1 MPSLGQ
7 ELKEAREQ
15 RGVSL
20 RSISEATHIG
30 MRFLQAI
37 ENDDYDQLPGGIF
50 NKSFVR
56 KYARHVGLD
65 EEEVVNRYDQLMVE
79 KGVEP
84 QKLTVNYLDDFEE
97 KSSSS
102 RFWLPALIF
111 MILCAAAYAAYQ
123 YSASTSVP
131 KDQTAQLATPSPT
144 PTPEPSPTPTPEPT
158 PTPVNELRL
167 RIAANT
173 GDCWMRIGT
182 DDLQPQIMTLRY
194 GEFEEF
200 RATDRL
206 VVDLG
211 NVLAVNLQLNGQ
223 PLRLEPN
230 VGKTRVKNLIIT
242 RENYQQ
248 FLQ

>member
-20 RSISEATHIG
+20 RSISESTHIG

-37 ENDDYDQLPGGIF
+37 ENDDYEQLPGGIF

-65 EEEVVNRYDQLMVE
+65 EEQVSNRFDQLMIE

-123 YSASTSVP
+123 YSASTSTP

-144 PTPEPSPTPTPEPT
+144 ATPEPSPTATPEPT

-182 DDLQPQIMTLRY
+182 DDLPPQIKTLRY
-194 GEFEEF
+194 GESEEF
-200 RATDRL
+200 AATDRL

-211 NVLAVNLQLNGQ
+211 NVLVVNLQLNGQ

>member
-7 ELKEAREQ
+7 ELKDAREQ

-56 KYARHVGLD
+56 KYARHIGLD
-65 EEEVVNRYDQLMVE
+65 EEQVLARFDQLMVD

-123 YSASTSVP
+123 YSASTGQP
-131 KDQTAQLATPSPT
+131 KDQVAQSATPAPT
-144 PTPEPSPTPTPEPT
+144 STPEPTPTPTPEPT
-158 PTPVNELRL
+158 PTPTTELRL

-182 DDLQPQIMTLRY
+182 DDLQPQILTLKT
-194 GEFEEF
+194 GETKEF
-200 RATDRL
+200 AATDKL
-206 VVDLG
+206 VLDLG
-211 NVLAVNLQLNGQ
+211 NVLSVNLQLNGQ
-223 PLRLEPN
+223 PMRLEPN
-230 VGKTRVKNLIIT
+230 FGKIRSRT
-242 RENYQQ
+242 
-248 FLQ
+248 